1 MSDAHRKENKNMKKL
16 TAFILSAA
24 LVLSMAGCTDSSN
37 NSTGSNIPVA
47 SQKVNSHK
55 DPDSSLIPGK
65 DILTPATTEAQEFIK
80 TQYSNYTYYS
90 TAEEYD
96 RSKGIR
102 KYYEGQITNE
112 DFKHEL
118 FESICSVLKQGE
130 LTLKREQQVTGGANP
145 FLTMENAGGAKYTL
159 SEGIL
164 IHNPT
169 EEGGDSIYIF
179 TAPHSTLYFS
189 KDPETD
195 EIIKALAQDGVKTD
209 SNLVRTETV
218 TKTQPA
224 PSDPK
229 AVIPQQPIAYLSIRS
244 NFAWGQNI
252 SGTCV
257 DTAGN
262 VYHFDFSKTYD
273 SSTNGKFEDSILE
286 LIYSQGAIPNEVLA
300 DVSAVRL
307 GMAYAAKIFPNAK
320 VKTESKMC
328 DYGQNTLYA
337 VVNGKA
343 VMLYSKG
350 DVDKT
355 VEDEY
360 AAKTIDCYTKAMSLS
375 VGPAICE

>member
-1 MSDAHRKENKNMKKL
+1 MKKF
-16 TAFILSAA
+16 TTFILAAA
-24 LVLSMAGCTDSSN
+24 LVLSMAGCADSSK
-37 NSTGSNIPVA
+37 SGTESNIPVA
-47 SQKVNSHK
+47 SQKIDSQI
-55 DPDSSLIPGK
+55 DPDSSVIDK
-65 DILTPATTEAQEFIK
+65 LTPATTEAQDFAK
-80 TQYSNYTYYS
+80 TRFSDYTYYS
-90 TAEEYD
+90 KAEEYD
-96 RSKGIR
+96 RSTGIR
-102 KYYEGQITNE
+102 KYYEGQITN
-112 DFKHEL
+112 DDIRHEL
-118 FESICSVLKQGE
+118 FEAICSVLKQGE
-130 LTLKREQQVTGGANP
+130 LTLKRGQQVTGGANP
-145 FLTMENAGGAKYTL
+145 CLTMENAGGAKYTL

-164 IHNPT
+164 IHNPR
-169 EEGGDSIYIF
+169 EEGGESVYIF
-179 TAPHSTLYFS
+179 TAPNSTLYFS

-209 SNLVRTETV
+209 SNLVRTV
-218 TKTQPA
+218 TTKQAQPD
-224 PSDPK
+224 PSPSK
-229 AVIPQQPIAYLSIRS
+229 AVIPHKPIAFMTVRS

-257 DTAGN
+257 DTAGK
-262 VYHFDFSKTYD
+262 VYHFDFSRTYD
-273 SSTNGKFEDSILE
+273 SRSTGKFEDRILE

-300 DVSAVRL
+300 EVSAVRSGL
-307 GMAYAAKIFPNAK
+307 TYAAKISPDAK